1 MQTLTYDKSPEN
13 YDPRELARRADFAA
27 DYLCDKIFNI
37 IALGVS
43 AYAKSCTFK
52 TPVVTRQP
60 DHSFQVFGDMVLDDS
75 LSFHYT
81 ATVGVA
87 NTDDSIRI
95 VADDTQHSVI
105 VAPLNT
111 LGVSQAISN
120 LLNRLC

>member
-1 MQTLTYDKSPEN
+1 MQTITYDKSPEH

-37 IALGVS
+37 ITLGVS
-43 AYAKSCTFK
+43 AYARSCTFK
-52 TPVVTRQP
+52 TPVVTRQS

-75 LSFHYT
+75 LSFLYT

-87 NTDDSIRI
+87 NTADSIRI
-95 VADDTQHSVI
+95 DDGSLQPV

-111 LGVSQAISN
+111 LGVSNAISN